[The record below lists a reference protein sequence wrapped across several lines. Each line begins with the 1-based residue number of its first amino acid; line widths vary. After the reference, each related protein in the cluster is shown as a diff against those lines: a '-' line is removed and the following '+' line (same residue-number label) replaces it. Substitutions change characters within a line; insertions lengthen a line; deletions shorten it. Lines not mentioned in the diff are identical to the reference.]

1 MYLTG
6 TKLSPCLQDAVA
18 AGVSQ
23 AIQQLRSGAFSR
35 QRIRQGALQQARS
48 FRAALNAEVQA
59 IFEEHGVRLSAADW
73 FAEHFCHKRV
83 CDAAGCLSLHSTH
96 VTLYSL
102 PPKREQQHSA
112 SC

>member
-1 MYLTG
+1 MFLIG

-23 AIQQLRSGAFSR
+23 AIQKLHSGEFSR
-35 QRIRQGALQQARS
+35 QRSREAALQQARC

-59 IFEEHGVRLSAADW
+59 IFDAHGVRLSAADW
-73 FAEHFCHKRV
+73 FAEHFCHKMGLQCCRRS
-83 CDAAGCLSLHSTH
+83 ALHSIH

-102 PPKREQQHSA
+102 S
-112 SC
+112 S